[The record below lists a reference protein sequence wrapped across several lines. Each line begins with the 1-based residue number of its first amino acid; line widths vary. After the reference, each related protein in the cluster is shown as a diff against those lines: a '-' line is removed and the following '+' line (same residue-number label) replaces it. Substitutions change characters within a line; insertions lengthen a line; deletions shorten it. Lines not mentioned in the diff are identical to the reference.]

1 MLDTSGSSKSSRCF
15 VGVPEFMRLLTI
27 ILLMLPG
34 LALAQQSRQC
44 GASGVWLEI
53 LGAGSGEL
61 SIDWAGPSYLVWVN
75 DKARVLVD
83 AGAGSTTQ
91 FTRAGGRFEDL
102 DAIVLSSIQP
112 ALTSAIPDYVQGSLS
127 TARDRILPVFG
138 PDGRGSHV
146 ATTRYFDL
154 LFGEQGA
161 YPEFAK
167 LLRIRTLAGYRLDI
181 EDIPTSG
188 KRRWAGFRNSEL
200 QLSAISVDHGD
211 RPALAWRVDVGEIA
225 FVFAGAFSHDK
236 YDLVKFARGAD
247 ALVATHAVPEAT
259 RGELRENYA
268 PPSKIGEVAAEA
280 GVRTLI
286 LGQRAERTRGKE
298 TQSTEAITKN
308 FAKSLIFANDLECW
322 GF

>member
-1 MLDTSGSSKSSRCF
+1 
-15 VGVPEFMRLLTI
+15 MRLLTMF
-27 ILLMLPG
+27 LLMLPG
-34 LALAQQSRQC
+34 LALSQQSKQC

-61 SIDWAGPSYLVWVN
+61 AMDWAGPSYLVWVD
-75 DKARVLVD
+75 DKARVLID

-91 FTRAGGRFEDL
+91 FTKAGGRFEDL
-102 DAIVLSSIQP
+102 DAILLSSIQP
-112 ALTSAIPDYVQGSLS
+112 ALTGALPDYVQGSLA

-138 PDGRGSHV
+138 PDGRGSNIG
-146 ATTRYFDL
+146 TIQLFDR

-161 YPEFAK
+161 YPEYAK
-167 LLRIRTLAGYRLDI
+167 LLRIRTLAGYRLDVK
-181 EDIPTSG
+181 DIPTAG

-200 QLSAISVDHGD
+200 QLSAIPVDHGD
-211 RPALAWRVDVGEIA
+211 RPALAWRVDVGEIG

-236 YDLVKFARGAD
+236 YDLVKFAQGAD
-247 ALVATHAVPEAT
+247 ALVATHAVPEST
-259 RGELRENYA
+259 RGALRESYA

-298 TQSTEAITKN
+298 PQSTDAITKN
-308 FAKSLIFANDLECW
+308 FEKSPIFANDLECW